1 MVSDE
6 RNTGRS
12 TRPLVALTTLLMA
25 LGAHR
30 AASIEAR
37 PADRSETA
45 LYANELEY
53 CVVETNQY
61 RASIGRPALT
71 RSVELEA
78 YAAAAAPHDTKA
90 RKAHHYFRKTSGG
103 GVAFAE
109 NQIPAWPLPRFGSV
123 REIIRSG
130 LAMMWAE
137 GRGGGHYDN
146 LAGRYT
152 QVGCGVF
159 VQNDRVTVVQAFR

>member
-1 MVSDE
+1 M
-6 RNTGRS
+6 
-12 TRPLVALTTLLMA
+12 LVDDRRTSRLAVLLAALTIA
-25 LGAHR
+25 LCVHQPLGV
-30 AASIEAR
+30 EAR
-37 PADRSETA
+37 TADRSESAIYTS
-45 LYANELEY
+45 ELEY
-53 CVVETNQY
+53 CVAETNQY
-61 RASIGRPALT
+61 RASIGRPALI
-71 RSVELEA
+71 RSAVLEA
-78 YAAAAAPHDTKA
+78 YASAAAPHDTKA

-109 NQIPAWPLPRFGSV
+109 NQIPGWPLPRFGSV
-123 REIIRSG
+123 REIIRNG

-159 VQNDRVTVVQAFR
+159 VHSDQVTVVQAFR

>member
-1 MVSDE
+1 MGQAKSGGDWSS
-6 RNTGRS
+6 RS
-12 TRPLVALTTLLMA
+12 ASFRPPPSRR
-25 LGAHR
+25 GA
-30 AASIEAR
+30 
-37 PADRSETA
+37 ADRSETA
-45 LYANELEY
+45 LYRERAGILRRR
-53 CVVETNQY
+53 NQPVS
-61 RASIGRPALT
+61 RHIGRPALV

-90 RKAHHYFRKTSGG
+90 RTAHHYFRKTSGG

-159 VQNDRVTVVQAFR
+159 VQTDRVTVVQAFR

>member
-1 MVSDE
+1 MWDK
-6 RNTGRS
+6 RN
-12 TRPLVALTTLLMA
+12 LAALVVALGVLPQAA
-25 LGAHR
+25 L
-30 AASIEAR
+30 EAR

-45 LYANELEY
+45 LYASELEY
-53 CVVETNQY
+53 CVAETNQY
-61 RASIGRPALT
+61 RATIGRPALV

-78 YAAAAAPHDTKA
+78 YAAAAAPHDVKA
-90 RKAHHYFRKTSGG
+90 RSAHHYFRKTSGG

-146 LAGRYT
+146 LAGRYS

-159 VQNDRVTVVQAFR
+159 VQNDRVTIVQAFR